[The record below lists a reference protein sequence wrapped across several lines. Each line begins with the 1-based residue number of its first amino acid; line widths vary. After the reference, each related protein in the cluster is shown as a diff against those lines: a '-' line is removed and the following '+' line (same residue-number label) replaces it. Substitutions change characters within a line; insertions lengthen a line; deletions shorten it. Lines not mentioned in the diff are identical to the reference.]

1 LGHQVCINIKTIDH
15 ALQTVKKQIKLIQMK
30 LTPSP
35 IAVYLI
41 NTVIIPCLLYR
52 LQISCVPVK
61 TIANINSLFRKLVKQ
76 KFSFMRNL
84 HSNLLY
90 DINFG
95 MKLHDVAIK
104 RSQQLITNTN
114 VHIRD
119 CNVTGILFRFCTL
132 DISSQFP
139 HIHESIL
146 VCPIKTVSRKRP
158 LFIKHL
164 SNLLFNER
172 LQIRNPIE
180 HTDHKNILQSLPLYT
195 YNKHYQILS
204 KRKIRTLDNI
214 LHPTEPNV
222 IVSYDDALR

>member
-1 LGHQVCINIKTIDH
+1 MLNIVFDYLSLFNMIANALKTEILTNLSRLALEELLATHPLPHLGNSPIHAIHPNNHLARILGAYITMDGLHQKTIDH
-15 ALQTVKKQIKLIQMK
+15 ALETVKRQIKLIRMK
-30 LTPSP
+30 LTPGP

-52 LQISCVPVK
+52 LQISCVSVK
-61 TIANINSLFRKLVKQ
+61 TISKINSLFRQLVKQ

-132 DISSQFP
+132 NISSQFP

-146 VCPIKTVSRKRP
+146 VCPIKTVSRKGRY
-158 LFIKHL
+158 L
-164 SNLLFNER
+164 
-172 LQIRNPIE
+172 
-180 HTDHKNILQSLPLYT
+180 
-195 YNKHYQILS
+195 
-204 KRKIRTLDNI
+204 
-214 LHPTEPNV
+214 
-222 IVSYDDALR
+222 